1 MGRSLSSSSGKPRA
15 TTRVV
20 RRHERSVFRTGT
32 LGTLYQR
39 RLTNRVLRAA
49 AAVVLPSSSKY
60 TSPLQFV
67 LIGGKSLLLTMRL
80 SSYPAPLLYYVVL
93 STTSVMLCS
102 NECQET
108 GCFCAVTSQN
118 SCNYVLVRIYYVVLS
133 TTAVTLLKRVSG
145 DWMFLRDHLKNSC
158 YYILVRRRM
167 IYRRIY
173 RSGEVSQCTWS

>member
-80 SSYPAPLLYYVVL
+80 SSYPAPLLYYVHSAL
-93 STTSVMLCS
+93 YHF
-102 NECQET
+102 
-108 GCFCAVTSQN
+108 GHA
-118 SCNYVLVRIYYVVLS
+118 
-133 TTAVTLLKRVSG
+133 LLKRVSG
-145 DWMFLRDHLKNSC
+145 DWMFLRDHL
-158 YYILVRRRM
+158 
-167 IYRRIY
+167 
-173 RSGEVSQCTWS
+173 